1 MTMPFRQH
9 AMNFDICPCCDKQY
23 KMVKKADG
31 RFQRVEDNVELPPS
45 KKFEL
50 QNMLD
55 AKIPLEEVSSYVV
68 AGNFNEPQEP
78 NEGE

>member
-1 MTMPFRQH
+1 MTMPVRQRMSNY
-9 AMNFDICPCCDKQY
+9 AIAPCGEQQY
-23 KMVKKADG
+23 KMVLKADG
-31 RFQRVEDNVELPPS
+31 KYQKLVDNGELPPS

-68 AGNFNEPQEP
+68 AGSVNQPEEPSED
-78 NEGE
+78 

>member
-1 MTMPFRQH
+1 MTMPVRQRMTNYGV
-9 AMNFDICPCCDKQY
+9 APCGEQQY
-23 KMVKKADG
+23 KMVLKADG
-31 RFQRVEDNVELPPS
+31 KYQKVVDEGELPPS

-68 AGNFNEPQEP
+68 PTDFNQPQEP
-78 NEGE
+78 NEE

>member
-1 MTMPFRQH
+1 MTMPVRQRMSNY
-9 AMNFDICPCCDKQY
+9 AVAPCGEQQY
-23 KMVKKADG
+23 KMILKADG
-31 RFQRVEDNVELPPS
+31 KYQKVVDEGELPPS

-68 AGNFNEPQEP
+68 ATNLNEPQEP
-78 NEGE
+78 NED